1 MPTNPPLQPPS
12 LPAPPEAAPANP
24 SAEAL
29 PPSVVTPVISSAVVV
44 GVAAGK
50 KRVLIID
57 DVSGVRKAL
66 RTFLCPPVSPQ
77 VLMQQLISK
86 GTLDVSPRYLVDEAD
101 QGVRGVEMVREA
113 QGFGYAFDVIF
124 VDMLMPPGIDGI
136 ETVRRI
142 RALDDQVHI
151 IVCTALNAANSAE
164 LREANG
170 GTEPLLV
177 RKPPSP
183 ESRLAELVDSL
194 PWRKK

>member
-1 MPTNPPLQPPS
+1 MPTNSPLNPPS
-12 LPAPPEAAPANP
+12 QPGAAPADLEP
-24 SAEAL
+24 TADQSISPDHGVGSAIVA
-29 PPSVVTPVISSAVVV
+29 

-57 DVSGVRKAL
+57 DVSGVRKVL
-66 RTFLCPPVSPQ
+66 RAHLCPPVSPQ

-124 VDMLMPPGIDGI
+124 LDMLMPPGIDGI
-136 ETVRRI
+136 ETMRRI

-151 IVCTALNAANSAE
+151 IVCTALNAANNAE
-164 LREANG
+164 LKEANG

-177 RKPPSP
+177 RKPPTPDSK
-183 ESRLAELVDSL
+183 LAELVDSL
-194 PWRKK
+194 PWRNK